1 MSWRRSGLWLALGV
15 ALILGLGSA
24 ARGQARPGAPVNGV
38 VINRAGAPVGGL
50 TVQLLHP
57 ELGPSFPIQ
66 TTPSGTYYF
75 PSVPSN
81 VRTPY
86 VVEIRW
92 GQQVI
97 YRDYLRHLGP
107 QEPIR
112 LR

>member
-1 MSWRRSGLWLALGV
+1 MSWRRSVLPLVLAV
-15 ALILGLGSA
+15 ALIVGLGSA
-24 ARGQARPGAPVNGV
+24 AEGQPRPGAAVSGV

-50 TVQLLHP
+50 TVQLFHP
-57 ELGPSFPIQ
+57 ELGPSLPVQ
-66 TTPSGTYYF
+66 TTPSGGYYF

-86 VVEIRW
+86 VIEIRW

-97 YRDYLRHLGP
+97 YRDYLRHLGQ